1 MDPRVLTPS
10 SGAGPVMRNIL
21 NHVPQAIVPGLVPN
35 AVAGAGSA
43 AAGAVVPA
51 AAGAGNS
58 FVGAVGRHVG
68 GLVQGG
74 VRGLMGAAAG
84 PIASIARD
92 VGFAPRNQLG
102 LPDPSGFFSPERQRA
117 HDEAIHQQAL
127 QAIRKDDAMKAQA
140 ARLAE
145 ASNNNVVMNIGG
157 GGGGGGGCGG
167 GGGGGG
173 GGKQRRVS
181 LNGRVKVREF
191 NVTKNKFNKGNYV
204 NKKKCRI
211 KTK

>member
-10 SGAGPVMRNIL
+10 PGAGPVMRNIL

-157 GGGGGGGCGG
+157 GGGGGGGG
-167 GGGGGG
+167 
-173 GGKQRRVS
+173 R
-181 LNGRVKVREF
+181 GRVGGAAQRAGGRRKTTQGFIKRKSKS
-191 NVTKNKFNKGNYV
+191 T
-204 NKKKCRI
+204 RI
-211 KTK
+211 